1 MSPAGLFALR
11 PEDRRVAVRPLV
23 PECLVFRDGAASPVE
38 VGSSRGRLLVVTLE
52 VYRVTEQDGLLV
64 SVWGSA
70 DKSDWGTT
78 PLLTFPTKSY
88 CGVYSALLNLA
99 NKPEITCLR
108 VHWNLRHCLK
118 GESTPAFGF
127 SVFSEESGSRVTERR
142 RSVYPRLAVLP
153 DSA

>member
-11 PEDRRVAVRPLV
+11 PENRRAAVQPLV
-23 PECLVFRDGAASPVE
+23 PECVIFRDGVAPAVE
-38 VGSSRGRLLVVTLE
+38 LGSSRGRLLVVTLE
-52 VYRVTEQDGLLV
+52 VHRVTEQDGLLV

-99 NKPEITCLR
+99 NRTDISYLR
-108 VHWNLRHCLK
+108 VHWNVRRCAR

-127 SVFSEESGSRVTERR
+127 SVLAEESGSRLTDRR
-142 RSVYPRLAVLP
+142 RMYPRLSVLP